1 MPTAAA
7 NSCCHVK
14 FKLLWCLHNNDNGLL
29 QAATQLISACRIQ
42 ITHGWTQLEDFAMY
56 TIVMTAYTLHNVS
69 SGFCAAC
76 RTATVPDMQSSIQP
90 ADHLIPAG
98 GNGTPAPTPANPEG
112 APSMLAYI
120 NPAFNPAFVSRIPK
134 PAPLQ
139 PPLQELSST
148 SHMQPAQQQQ
158 QLASTYV
165 FSQPGH
171 GITSFVSNDDGPEAE
186 PAGPDP
192 LSGMHA
198 EHAVHGAAEQHSN
211 DIGGAEAD
219 TDFGG
224 ICQRLV
230 AMIEVG
236 PPLLIPFC

>member
-1 MPTAAA
+1 M
-7 NSCCHVK
+7 H
-14 FKLLWCLHNNDNGLL
+14 
-29 QAATQLISACRIQ
+29 
-42 ITHGWTQLEDFAMY
+42 
-56 TIVMTAYTLHNVS
+56 
-69 SGFCAAC
+69 
-76 RTATVPDMQSSIQP
+76 DMQSSIQP

-98 GNGTPAPTPANPEG
+98 GCGTPAPTPPNPEG

-158 QLASTYV
+158 QQLVSTYV

-171 GITSFVSNDDGPEAE
+171 GITSFESNDDGPEAE
-186 PAGPDP
+186 PASPDP
-192 LSGMHA
+192 LSSMHA
-198 EHAVHGAAEQHSN
+198 EHAVRGAAEQHSN

-236 PPLLIPFC
+236 TSLLIPFC